1 MDKLE
6 SGIEGYANIIFGGK
20 IGSRLAKLN
29 TDEPNIV
36 LQVGELKEM
45 QTIGSAEKD
54 REYKDDFQVHMIF
67 NKVESI
73 DAVMKWLELAK
84 EKLQNQLDGKEW

>member
-1 MDKLE
+1 MEKLE

-20 IGSRLAKLN
+20 IGSTLAKLN
-29 TDEPNIV
+29 IDEPNVI
-36 LQVGELKEM
+36 LQVGELKEY
-45 QTIGSAEKD
+45 QTIGVTEKN
-54 REYKDDFQVHMIF
+54 REYKDGYRVNMIF
-67 NKVESI
+67 NKIESI